1 MVFNMDLLEKYK
13 HYKEIK
19 DIIDERDQ
27 IRKFIISVDK
37 TGANEY
43 ILFLMN
49 KYLVETMVHN
59 SVNPQMP
66 TSLQENLINAEMFLT
81 NLGFLKISEIE
92 KK

>member
-49 KYLVETMVHN
+49 KYLLETMVYN

-81 NLGFLKISEIE
+81 NLGLSKIPEIE